1 MAFVGLPGPTL
12 QLNAVTVGEV
22 ERLQVG
28 LSELKHI
35 EAFCSFDPVLW
46 QTVHGAPCTVVCK
59 GTGARHGATG
69 GTCALARAVS
79 SGCEEESRRVHQVA
93 GYTSYMFAYT
103 QDEHTHKNK
112 TKKIRKT
119 P

>member
-1 MAFVGLPGPTL
+1 MPTDLERDLCGGESACCLLP
-12 QLNAVTVGEV
+12 AACC
-22 ERLQVG
+22 LQVG

-69 GTCALARAVS
+69 GRWYMCTGARDI
-79 SGCEEESRRVHQVA
+79 ER
-93 GYTSYMFAYT
+93 M
-103 QDEHTHKNK
+103 
-112 TKKIRKT
+112 
-119 P
+119 